1 MAMPI
6 TQERAERRALI
17 LGYLANHGPC
27 PTRPIYEAIKE
38 LSDSSEAA
46 RLIYDMKAAGEIV
59 SDAVELSEVQR
70 LHWRI
75 PPSAGRLVQVH
86 RLASIGEPAPLPTP
100 ALAASEPPATPAPAA
115 EPEPESAEETLM
127 FEDALM
133 REPDYDDDAP
143 WAAEVSYW
151 LSADG
156 ELRIVD
162 GCLEMILSP
171 AQFRDLRDFLRRIEP
186 LLGDRSD

>member
-1 MAMPI
+1 MLALRLACPCALFKHKTIDMSTGKLYIVSPGAGISPPQNNRIIFMAMPI

-86 RLASIGEPAPLPTP
+86 RLAPSSGPSCWMANIGEPAP
-100 ALAASEPPATPAPAA
+100 ALAAEEPPATPPPAPH
-115 EPEPESAEETLM
+115 P
-127 FEDALM
+127 
-133 REPDYDDDAP
+133 
-143 WAAEVSYW
+143 
-151 LSADG
+151 
-156 ELRIVD
+156 
-162 GCLEMILSP
+162 
-171 AQFRDLRDFLRRIEP
+171 
-186 LLGDRSD
+186 